1 MMWSVYLLL
10 LDFEE
15 AVLSKNLFYGSVCRY
30 RLNYMLCFVFYYL
43 LENWC
48 HKRDSIFVSAGQ
60 CSIVAGYCT
69 VEIN

>member
-30 RLNYMLCFVFYYL
+30 RLNYMLLFCIL
-43 LENWC
+43 LP
-48 HKRDSIFVSAGQ
+48 S
-60 CSIVAGYCT
+60 
-69 VEIN
+69 